1 MALRAAKFDPI
12 LRFWRLRGANP
23 PKWLYGTCI
32 EIEIVWTGMQMSTQC
47 RAPTPQDDLK
57 FFGGGVCVG
66 ERVRRGVASLK
77 FSRITCENKENSRL

>member
-12 LRFWRLRGANP
+12 LRFWRLRG
-23 PKWLYGTCI
+23 
-32 EIEIVWTGMQMSTQC
+32 
-47 RAPTPQDDLK
+47 TPQDDLK

-77 FSRITCENKENSRL
+77 FSTITCENKENSRL